1 MHSSPQLDFNYVY
14 ENQKELNAATGASES
29 NYSKT
34 VRIPR

>member
-14 ENQKELNAATGASES
+14 ENQKELNAVTGASES

-34 VRIPR
+34 VHIPR